1 MKQFAVNH
9 APLMTSFLVNE
20 ARVFRDDP
28 LVLLDVGARG
38 GVGREWQAF
47 GDQILAYCFEPNEEE
62 CRRLAAAAPTNLK
75 YIPRALGG
83 QRGSRTLYQTAH
95 ADSAGLYH
103 TDMAYLGRFLNRDN
117 GVTVGESTVEV
128 SVLDDVLAEFN
139 IPKIDFI
146 KLDVEGAELEVLAG
160 GQRCMEKPDLLGF
173 LSEIRFHAEI
183 NQSPIFSEFDLFVR
197 KFGFA
202 LFDIEFHYQ
211 SRIAMPYPGLQHYHR
226 ANGEPFFAYT
236 SRGQLQD
243 GNALYLRDLLL
254 PFESPRLEQVS
265 ATSILKMCAVM
276 EIFSLNDCA
285 AELLLAARDRVDGLA
300 DTTRL
305 LDLLATGICGTP
317 TSFEAYV
324 RRFDRHPTPIVAN
337 LDPQA
342 TPPPRPKTLPE
353 RLKMLFLR
361 PPNRRTE

>member
-1 MKQFAVNH
+1 MKQFAVNYS
-9 APLMTSFLVNE
+9 PLMTSFLVGE
-20 ARVFRDDP
+20 VRAFRDDP

-62 CRRLAAAAPTNLK
+62 CRRLAAAAPSNLK
-75 YIPRALGG
+75 YIPRALGRQPG
-83 QRGSRTLYQTAH
+83 KRTLYQTAH
-95 ADSAGLYH
+95 ADSAGLYR
-103 TDMAYLGRFLNRDN
+103 TDMGYLGRFLNRDN

-128 SVLDDVLAEFN
+128 SALDDVLAEFSV
-139 IPKIDFI
+139 PKVDFI
-146 KLDVEGAELEVLAG
+146 KLDVEGAEVDVLTG
-160 GQRCMEKPDLLGF
+160 GQGCIESPSVLGL
-173 LSEIRFHAEI
+173 LSEIRFHPEI
-183 NQSPIFSEFDLFVR
+183 NWSPTFAELDLFVR

-211 SRIAMPYPGLQHYHR
+211 SRVAMPYPGLQHYHR

-254 PFESPRLEQVS
+254 PLEAPRLEQVT

-276 EIFSLNDCA
+276 EVFSLNDCA
-285 AELLLAARDRVDGLA
+285 AELLLAARPRVDA
-300 DTTRL
+300 VTDTSRL

-317 TSFEAYV
+317 TSFESYV

-337 LDPQA
+337 LDPAA
-342 TPPPRPKTLPE
+342 TPAPRPATLGN
-353 RLKMLFLR
+353 RIRALFLR
-361 PPNRRTE
+361 PQNPRSD